1 MAKTKI
7 SAKNVVTEFWRD
19 YRRDIYSVSRTW
31 VTKARNLVLAFEAV
45 RAISV
50 DGSMHF
56 DMRGEALRLAG
67 MGIEV
72 MLKALILENTDTR
85 HLVLRFREPTTEAE
99 LSLRNTFNSHDLVA
113 LAAAGGVAFS
123 SQHTE
128 VADALSAYIY
138 WRALHMMPSMK
149 RIKNIIPT
157 KYGNGPDGSPQSYV
171 KCEQARELVD
181 YVIAVVHPRLYNKR

>member
-7 SAKNVVTEFWRD
+7 GTKNVVTEFWEDHWRD
-19 YRRDIYSVSRTW
+19 MYSVSRAW
-31 VTKARNLVLAFEAV
+31 DTKAQNLVLAFEAV

-50 DGSMHF
+50 DGSMQF
-56 DMRGEALRLAG
+56 DLREEALILAG
-67 MGIEV
+67 MSIEV
-72 MLKALILENTDTR
+72 MLKALMLENTDTR

-113 LAAAGGVAFS
+113 LAAAGGVALS

-138 WRALHMMPSMK
+138 WRGLHMMPSMK

-157 KYGNGPDGSPQSYV
+157 KYGNGPDGSPQSHV

-181 YVIAVVHPRLYNKR
+181 YVIAVVRTRLYNKP